1 MMLVQMTGA
10 LVFAAGI
17 PRAFAEQDF
26 KICVAGYV
34 VMRLALVGQWLRAA
48 YSDPEHRPTALRYA
62 VGTTVAQIGWVLFG
76 FALNSFSLPLYIA
89 LALFD
94 LAVPAWAERT
104 APTTWH
110 PHHIAERYGLFTII
124 VLGEAV
130 LASSLAIQA
139 LVDTRT
145 FDGERAA
152 IATGAIVTLY
162 MMWWIYFDYN
172 APDIL
177 TRLRNAFVWGYGH
190 VFLWGAIAAVGAGI
204 AVCIDYATDHSELT
218 RTQAQLAMAVPL
230 AIFLISLWSFHDLTE
245 AFTSLRRLST
255 PIAALL
261 VMGSAWFPYA
271 PIWMAIILIVL
282 AIARERRH
290 NHFEVT
296 SH

>member
-1 MMLVQMTGA
+1 V
-10 LVFAAGI
+10 
-17 PRAFAEQDF
+17 
-26 KICVAGYV
+26 
-34 VMRLALVGQWLRAA
+34 
-48 YSDPEHRPTALRYA
+48 
-62 VGTTVAQIGWVLFG
+62 VGT
-76 FALNSFSLPLYIA
+76 
-89 LALFD
+89 
-94 LAVPAWAERT
+94 
-104 APTTWH
+104 
-110 PHHIAERYGLFTII
+110 
-124 VLGEAV
+124 
-130 LASSLAIQA
+130 
-139 LVDTRT
+139 
-145 FDGERAA
+145 
-152 IATGAIVTLY
+152 
-162 MMWWIYFDYN
+162 
-172 APDIL
+172 
-177 TRLRNAFVWGYGH
+177 
-190 VFLWGAIAAVGAGI
+190 GI